1 MLYAPGEQY
10 CRKNKNDQN
19 MKPVEMVIV
28 EQGLRD
34 KQKWLEMVMG
44 TAAQLSRRKRSYAD
58 IYFAFPG
65 KPMETLLSNL

>member
-1 MLYAPGEQY
+1 
-10 CRKNKNDQN
+10 
-19 MKPVEMVIV
+19 MVIV